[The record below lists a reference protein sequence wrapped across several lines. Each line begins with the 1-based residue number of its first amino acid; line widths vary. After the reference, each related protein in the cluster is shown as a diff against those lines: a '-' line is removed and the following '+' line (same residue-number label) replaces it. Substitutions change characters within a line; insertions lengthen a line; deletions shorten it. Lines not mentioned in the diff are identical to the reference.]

1 MKDPRD
7 IIIQPVVSEKS
18 YALMETDVYTF
29 QVHVD
34 ATKPEIHDAIE
45 AIWGVTVL
53 KVNTLNRKGKYQRT
67 RNSNRIGQRHSNRIG
82 QRPHTKRA
90 IVTLAAGSKI
100 PLFES

>member
-18 YALMETDVYTF
+18 YGLIEQDVYTF

-45 AIWGVTVL
+45 AIWGVKVL
-53 KVNTLNRKGKYQRT
+53 KVNTLNRKGKVTRT
-67 RNSNRIGQRHSNRIG
+67 RNTNRHGK
-82 QRPHTKRA
+82 RPDSKSA

>member
-18 YALMETDVYTF
+18 YGLIEQDVYTF

-45 AIWGVTVL
+45 AIWGVKVL
-53 KVNTLNRKGKYQRT
+53 KVNTLNRRGKYRRT
-67 RNSNRIGQRHSNRIG
+67 RNTNRLGQRAA
-82 QRPHTKRA
+82 TKRA